1 MRIFLFAES
10 LRESCPETIGRNS
23 LKANDVQERQDKN
36 KLIDLKNLK
45 KIVAYSLLRKQFVYY
60 NSAI

>member
-1 MRIFLFAES
+1 LRIFLFAES

-36 KLIDLKNLK
+36 KLIDLKKLK
-45 KIVAYSLLRKQFVYY
+45 KNCCKFPAAETIC
-60 NSAI
+60 II